1 MATATLNSQSATD
14 VAEIRSVI
22 EKLHRAHHDKN
33 ASAIATA
40 YAGDATLFTLAPP
53 LAYHGVDLKEKQAW
67 LDTWIGPIE
76 RESHNFNVLVSGNF
90 AFCHGYFRLAGTPKM
105 AGREIGFWLRATV
118 CLERDGDQ
126 WRIVHEHTSVP
137 FYMDGSLRP
146 AFDLIPEAA

>member
-1 MATATLNSQSATD
+1 MATATLTSQSATD

-67 LDTWIGPIE
+67 LDSWDGPIDL
-76 RESHNFNVLVSGNF
+76 ESKDLEVTVSGDS
-90 AFCHGYFRLAGTPKM
+90 AFCFGYVQMKGTPKM
-105 AGREIGFWLRATV
+105 AGREISFWMRVTA
-118 CLERDGDQ
+118 CLHREGDAWKIIHQ
-126 WRIVHEHTSVP
+126 HESVP
-137 FYMDGSLRP
+137 FYMDGTQRA
-146 AFDLIPEAA
+146 AFDLKPNS